1 MRMNLSSAV
10 AWQVFLL
17 VKVNFLPHN
26 SRAGADNNNVREGGT
41 IFADF
46 FLAERD
52 ACL

>member
-1 MRMNLSSAV
+1 MRMDLSGIVPGRFFSV
-10 AWQVFLL
+10 IQ
-17 VKVNFLPHN
+17 VNFLPHN